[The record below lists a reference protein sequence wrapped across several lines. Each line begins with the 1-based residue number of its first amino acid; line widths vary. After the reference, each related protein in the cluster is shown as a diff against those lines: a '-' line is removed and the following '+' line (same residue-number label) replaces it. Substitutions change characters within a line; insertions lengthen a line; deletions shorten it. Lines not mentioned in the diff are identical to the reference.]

1 MVTALQNVR
10 ECYDI
15 SRDILTI
22 RAVAD
27 RYRTEYYQANGL
39 NTAQLANGTALKD
52 DLISAFASSAWADL
66 YFVEWAQQREASG
79 CARSGAAAYNM
90 GMGDAAKAN
99 TAKDAFVRLWNP
111 IATSNGLPSRSAG
124 DI

>member
-15 SRDILTI
+15 SSDILTI
-22 RAVAD
+22 RAVAY

-39 NTAQLANGTALKD
+39 DTGQLPNGTALKN

-66 YFVEWAQQREASG
+66 YLVEWAQQREASG
-79 CARSGAAAYNM
+79 CAASGAAAYNM
-90 GMGDAAKAN
+90 GTADAAKAN
-99 TAKDAFVRLWNP
+99 RAKDAFVFLWNP